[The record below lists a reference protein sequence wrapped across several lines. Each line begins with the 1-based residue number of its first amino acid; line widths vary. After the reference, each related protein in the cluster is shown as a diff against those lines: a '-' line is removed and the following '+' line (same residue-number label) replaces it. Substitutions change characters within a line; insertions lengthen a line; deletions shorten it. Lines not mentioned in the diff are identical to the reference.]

1 MDGYSTQRRGGGLLD
16 LSTFARRAVLLTV
29 LAVLAA
35 GCSQPSAS
43 QTVDTQAP
51 SPTAE
56 SQTTTTL
63 PRVDEST
70 TSEATDWPASYT
82 GPRNGPFFPGG
93 PEQIEFTIACLI
105 DSGFSVSLRAD
116 GRGYSGPNGPDP
128 RFQEAHTRCEQLS
141 FELGLVARI
150 PVSDAFLQAKYRAF
164 MWTHECLTAIGAPTT
179 PPPSLDSFL
188 DSKGTNWSPY
198 EGLPSGGEVALAEE
212 GMVPPSDSV
221 AIQLEQ
227 QTQCP
232 MHLPLVF
239 AELGITALELAGSE

>member
-1 MDGYSTQRRGGGLLD
+1 MDGYGTQRRGWSLLD
-16 LSTFARRAVLLTV
+16 LSTFPRRLVLVTI

-35 GCSQPSAS
+35 GCSQTSVS

-63 PRVDEST
+63 PRVAEST
-70 TSEATDWPASYT
+70 TSEVTDWPASYT

-93 PEQIEFTIACLI
+93 PEHIEFTIACLI
-105 DSGFSVSLRAD
+105 DSGFSVSPRAD

-128 RFQEAHTRCEQLS
+128 RFQEALTRCEQLS

-150 PVSDAFLQAKYRAF
+150 PVNDAFLQAKYRAF

-198 EGLPSGGEVALAEE
+198 DGLPSGGEVALAEE
-212 GMVPPSDSV
+212 GMAPPSASV

-227 QTQCP
+227 QAQCP
-232 MHLPLVF
+232 MHLPVVF
-239 AELGITALELAGSE
+239 AELGITALDLAGSE